1 MPLSRLYPLDVKL
14 AFDDRPY
21 CLGETIHVLVELA
34 PRRDVVVRE
43 ARLELVCEEDFV
55 LSYSVMTPGR
65 PSISSHRTPG
75 EVFVSPPLLRQRVKK
90 EEREAYV
97 HSSAPL
103 LGNSG
108 NTTLQ
113 RDTVFQHTAELFITT
128 QAPPRVSVARI
139 EWRLEGFV
147 DVAMARDVRVRYGV
161 QIELG

>member
-1 MPLSRLYPLDVKL
+1 MPLSRLYPLDMKL

-21 CLGETIHVLVELA
+21 CLGETIHVLVELT

-55 LSYSVMTPGR
+55 MSYSVMAPGR

-75 EVFVSPPLLRQRVKK
+75 EVFISPPLLRQRVKK

-103 LGNSG
+103 LGNA
-108 NTTLQ
+108 TLQ
-113 RDTVFQHTAELFITT
+113 RDTTVQHTADLVINT
-128 QAPPRVSVARI
+128 QSPPRVSVARI

-147 DVAMARDVRVRYGV
+147 DVAKARDVRVRYGV